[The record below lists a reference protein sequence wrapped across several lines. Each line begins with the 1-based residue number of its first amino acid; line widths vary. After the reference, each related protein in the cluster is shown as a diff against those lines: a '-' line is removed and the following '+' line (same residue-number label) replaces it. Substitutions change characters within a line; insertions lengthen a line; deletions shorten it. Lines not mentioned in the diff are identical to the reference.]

1 MLILAKAAMALML
14 GFVLSII
21 TGVILI
27 PLLRKLHFGQS
38 VSLTLGER
46 HLKKNGTPTI
56 GGLIFIIPTI
66 ISLLLLWFR
75 GSIEMTSNLM
85 IVLFVFISYALLGLA
100 DDLLKIVFKN
110 NKGLSIM
117 FKLLM
122 QTVIALVFFYI
133 FIRNGGVP
141 EIRISAINL
150 YIYMGWTYGLFILF
164 LLVGSSNAVNI
175 TDGLDGLAAG
185 LSSIYFITIGIVIVG
200 WMHTFDLDAIITFI
214 MLGATLGFLCHNFN
228 PAKIFMGDSG
238 SMFLG
243 YMISIIALLGFKN
256 VTLTT
261 LLVPICLLAIPI
273 MDTLFAIL
281 RRIINKKP
289 IGEPDKQHL
298 HHQLLNLN
306 LSHRDTVLVIYFID
320 ILFATAMLI
329 YILYNRIVGIV
340 IYAIL
345 FIVVL
350 LFILKTNIIVDHS
363 KKNKNHINN

>member
-75 GSIEMTSNLM
+75 GSIEMTSNLL

-122 QTVIALVFFYI
+122 QTCIALVFFYI

-164 LLVGSSNAVNI
+164 LLVGTSNAVNI
-175 TDGLDGLAAG
+175 TDGLDGLAGG
-185 LSSIYFITIGIVIVG
+185 LSAIAFLAYGLITWNTTWLAGYQEIAIFCFVLIG
-200 WMHTFDLDAIITFI
+200 
-214 MLGATLGFLCHNFN
+214 
-228 PAKIFMGDSG
+228 
-238 SMFLG
+238 
-243 YMISIIALLGFKN
+243 ALLGF
-256 VTLTT
+256 
-261 LLVPICLLAIPI
+261 LVFNTHPAKVFMGDTGSLALGGSLAAI
-273 MDTLFAIL
+273 AIL
-281 RRIINKKP
+281 TRHELSLAVVGGVFVIETLSSLIQIIAIRKFHKKVFKMAP
-289 IGEPDKQHL
+289 L
-298 HHQLLNLN
+298 HHHFEKLGWEENYIVKLFWIVGL
-306 LSHRDTVLVIYFID
+306 
-320 ILFATAMLI
+320 ILAMLMI
-329 YILYNRIVGIV
+329 TYNVW
-340 IYAIL
+340 L
-345 FIVVL
+345 
-350 LFILKTNIIVDHS
+350 
-363 KKNKNHINN
+363 

>member
-175 TDGLDGLAAG
+175 TDGLDGLAGG
-185 LSSIYFITIGIVIVG
+185 LSAIAFLAYGLITWNTTWLAGYQEIAIFCFVLVG
-200 WMHTFDLDAIITFI
+200 SL
-214 MLGATLGFLCHNFN
+214 LGFLVFN
-228 PAKIFMGDSG
+228 THPAKVFMGDTG
-238 SMFLG
+238 SLALG
-243 YMISIIALLGFKN
+243 GSLAAIAILTRHELSLAVVGGVFVIETLSSLIQIIAIRKFHKKIFKMA
-256 VTLTT
+256 
-261 LLVPICLLAIPI
+261 P
-273 MDTLFAIL
+273 
-281 RRIINKKP
+281 
-289 IGEPDKQHL
+289 L
-298 HHQLLNLN
+298 HHHFEKLGWEEN
-306 LSHRDTVLVIYFID
+306 D
-320 ILFATAMLI
+320 IVKMFWIIGLILAMLMI
-329 YILYNRIVGIV
+329 TYNVW
-340 IYAIL
+340 L
-345 FIVVL
+345 
-350 LFILKTNIIVDHS
+350 
-363 KKNKNHINN
+363 

>member
-75 GSIEMTSNLM
+75 GSIEMTSNLL
-85 IVLFVFISYALLGLA
+85 IVLFVFISYAILGLA

-122 QTVIALVFFYI
+122 QTCIALVFFYI

-164 LLVGSSNAVNI
+164 LLVGTSNAVNI
-175 TDGLDGLAAG
+175 TDGLDGLAGG
-185 LSSIYFITIGIVIVG
+185 LSAIAFLAYGLITWNTTWLAGYQEIAIFCFVLIG
-200 WMHTFDLDAIITFI
+200 
-214 MLGATLGFLCHNFN
+214 
-228 PAKIFMGDSG
+228 
-238 SMFLG
+238 
-243 YMISIIALLGFKN
+243 ALLGF
-256 VTLTT
+256 
-261 LLVPICLLAIPI
+261 LVFNTHPAKVFMGDTGSLALGGSLAAI
-273 MDTLFAIL
+273 AIL
-281 RRIINKKP
+281 TRHELSLAVVGGVFVIETLSSLIQIIAIRKFHKKVFKMAP
-289 IGEPDKQHL
+289 L
-298 HHQLLNLN
+298 HHHFEKLGWEEN
-306 LSHRDTVLVIYFID
+306 D
-320 ILFATAMLI
+320 IVKLFWIVGLILAMLMI
-329 YILYNRIVGIV
+329 TYNVW
-340 IYAIL
+340 L
-345 FIVVL
+345 
-350 LFILKTNIIVDHS
+350 
-363 KKNKNHINN
+363 